1 MKLFLSQVSQFV
13 LHRMRL
19 LKLNDNGDL
28 SLIERSGDNVYKY
41 AILSHTW
48 GPDGEEV
55 TYEDLIK
62 GTGKHKPGYDKLQFC
77 AKQADLDG
85 LKYVWIDTC
94 CINKAN
100 FTELSTAVNSM
111 FRWYREA
118 TQCYVYLSDVPDP
131 KDPSSTVE
139 STFPASRWFKRGWTL
154 QELIAPSSVQ
164 FFSRTGQLLGS
175 KTSREQQIHHITGI
189 AIKALQGDPL
199 SQFCVRERL
208 SWAADRQTTVEE
220 DAAYC
225 LLGIFDIQ
233 MPLIYG
239 EGRRKA
245 LDRLQRKIQKSSN
258 TTSQVSKHASWIV
271 PLKGIAST
279 VSAVWTH
286 LEDNRKAEILVW
298 TSTVPYEDNH
308 ETAYKGHV
316 SGTGNW
322 IFQDSSYISWDRGS
336 SSRILWIHGNG
347 RHKTNE
353 FIQLRYLNSLLVGAG
368 KTKLIAHVIAS
379 FLKRPLDEALAYFYC
394 SRNEDDRRNPASV
407 LRSFV
412 KQLSISSNSAQLHS
426 ALTEKYAE
434 KHRSGFSSAHFSNE
448 EAENLLQILMKAY
461 KRTTLIVDALDECDK
476 SSRVALIETLNRL
489 VNGIPNLKVLISS
502 RWDDDIKRKLEGKAK
517 LEVDATKN
525 QEDIKKFVVAK
536 LDEDAADR
544 SVPLTDQ
551 LRRDIVDI
559 LFKKSDGM

>member
-1 MKLFLSQVSQFV
+1 
-13 LHRMRL
+13 
-19 LKLNDNGDL
+19 LKLNNNGEL
-28 SLIERSGDNVYKY
+28 SLIERSGDNVPEY

-55 TYEDLIK
+55 TYEDLLK
-62 GTGKHKPGYDKLQFC
+62 GTGKHKPGYNKLRFC

-94 CINKAN
+94 CINRAN
-100 FTELSTAVNSM
+100 FTELSTAINSM

-118 TQCYVYLSDVPDP
+118 TRCYVYLSDVPDP
-131 KDPSSTVE
+131 KDPSS
-139 STFPASRWFKRGWTL
+139 STAELTFSASRWFKRGWTL

-175 KTSREQQIHHITGI
+175 KTFQEQQIHHIIGI
-189 AIKALQGDPL
+189 AIKALQGEAL
-199 SQFCVRERL
+199 SRFSVPERL
-208 SWAADRQTTVEE
+208 SWAANRQTTVEE

-239 EGRRKA
+239 EGRQKA
-245 LDRLQRKIQKSSN
+245 LDRLQRKIEKSSN
-258 TTSQVSKHASWIV
+258 T
-271 PLKGIAST
+271 ST

-286 LEDNRKAEILVW
+286 LDDNKKAEILMW
-298 TSTVPYEDNH
+298 TSKVPYKDNH
-308 ETAYKGHV
+308 EAAYEGHV

-347 RHKTNE
+347 KHKTNG
-353 FIQLRYLNSLLVGAG
+353 FTQLRYLNSLLVGAG
-368 KTKLIAHVIAS
+368 KTKLIAHVVAS
-379 FLKRPLDEALAYFYC
+379 FRKRPLDEALAYFYC

-412 KQLSISSNSAQLHS
+412 KQLSISSNNAQLHS

-434 KHRSGFSSAHFSNE
+434 KYRSGFASAHFSNE
-448 EAENLLQILMKAY
+448 EAEILLQILIKAN
-461 KRTTLIVDALDECDK
+461 KRTTLIIDALDECDK
-476 SSRVALIETLNRL
+476 SSRVVLMETLDRL
-489 VNGIPNLKVLISS
+489 VNGIPNLKILISS
-502 RWDDDIKRKLEGKAK
+502 RWDDDIKRKLKEKAK
-517 LEVDATKN
+517 LEVDPAKN
-525 QEDIKKFVVAK
+525 QEDIKKFILAK
-536 LDEDAADR
+536 LEEDAADR
-544 SVPLTDQ
+544 SIPFTDQ
-551 LRRDIVDI
+551 LRRDIVEI